1 MYICK
6 VNVNLKIMI
15 MKKCIAILVF
25 SFVFT
30 GFAQEQKP
38 TFKVES
44 GLVKATYYYEDGSI
58 KTQGFFK
65 DKKLTG
71 EWVRFD
77 KEGNK
82 IQLGYYNNGKKVGK
96 WFFWSL
102 GSLKEVNYEN
112 NTISSVN
119 IWRPESKV
127 AVNK

>member
-1 MYICK
+1 
-6 VNVNLKIMI
+6 

-38 TFKVES
+38 TFKSES
-44 GLVKATYYYEDGSI
+44 GLIKATYYYEDGSI

-65 DKKLTG
+65 DEKLTG